1 MHKHRKLFVPG
12 ATFCH
17 SKYIFWE
24 EVNVITFEIYR
35 INDSALRI
43 FVSSYMLLAGSLP
56 ALHTLS
62 ISHNRLQSAD
72 DIRELSN
79 CHNLA
84 VVDLSYNQLGDP
96 EIIQVKGLYKVL

>member
-1 MHKHRKLFVPG
+1 MVYTLQCLQRHKWSN
-12 ATFCH
+12 A
-17 SKYIFWE
+17 S
-24 EVNVITFEIYR
+24 NVITFEIYR
-35 INDSALRI
+35 INDSALEV

-56 ALHTLS
+56 VLHTLS

-79 CHNLA
+79 CHSLA

-96 EIIQVKGLYKVL
+96 EIIQVNGLYKVL

>member
-1 MHKHRKLFVPG
+1 MLLPSR
-12 ATFCH
+12 
-17 SKYIFWE
+17 
-24 EVNVITFEIYR
+24 YR
-35 INDSALRI
+35 INDNALGV
-43 FVSSYMLLAGSLP
+43 FVFLYMLLAGSLP

-79 CHNLA
+79 CHSLA

-96 EIIQVKGLYKVL
+96 KIIQVKGLYKVL

>member
-1 MHKHRKLFVPG
+1 LE
-12 ATFCH
+12 
-17 SKYIFWE
+17 E
-24 EVNVITFEIYR
+24 EVHVITFEIYR
-35 INDSALRI
+35 INDSALGI
-43 FVSSYMLLAGSLP
+43 FVYSYMLLAGSLP

-79 CHNLA
+79 CHSLA